1 MDEDDDVEDADN
13 DDNNGNGNVDDDD
26 DTVDLFRQV
35 TDDEIT
41 NIRITSAVFPLIWRW
56 TLYLYKQYIE

>member
-1 MDEDDDVEDADN
+1 LDEDDDAEDADN

-35 TDDEIT
+35 TDDDIT
-41 NIRITSAVFPLIWRW
+41 NIRITSAVFPLI
-56 TLYLYKQYIE
+56 

>member
-1 MDEDDDVEDADN
+1 MDVDDDAEDADN

-41 NIRITSAVFPLIWRW
+41 NIRITSAVFPLI
-56 TLYLYKQYIE
+56 

>member
-1 MDEDDDVEDADN
+1 MDEDDDAEGADN
-13 DDNNGNGNVDDDD
+13 DDNNGNVDDDD

-35 TDDEIT
+35 TDDDIT